1 MKRKHVFGAFF
12 SCSFSCND
20 IGTMRRMRMK
30 SGTANLCANLC
41 ADLCANLPCAY
52 HHRAHLPRAHLPRA
66 HLLCAH
72 IPRAV
77 LPRAVLPRAD
87 LPRANLLRADR
98 HLCCYFQLDNAAQRR
113 RQPRLCDH
121 STRRYRVLLMSRR
134 MSRI

>member
-1 MKRKHVFGAFF
+1 MERKHVFGAFF
-12 SCSFSCND
+12 SCSFSCNE

-52 HHRAHLPRAHLPRA
+52 HHRAHLPRAHL
-66 HLLCAH
+66 LCAH

-87 LPRANLLRADR
+87 LPRADLLRADR
-98 HLCCYFQLDNAAQRR
+98 HRRCYFQLDNAAQRR

-121 STRRYRVLLMSRR
+121 LTRRYRVLLMSRR